1 MEAVKLKEQIY
12 WIGVK
17 DPELKVFDV
26 IMETKKGTTYNSY
39 LIDDEKVAIIDSV
52 KESFFTQYIE
62 NIKSIIGNRNV
73 DYIIVNHTELDH
85 SGALKNLLSEYPKA
99 EIVGSIAAI
108 NYLKEILNCEF
119 KYKVANDDIN
129 LGQNTL
135 KFISAPNLHW
145 PDTMFTYVSN
155 KKILFTCDVFGCHY
169 CPKGSIM
176 NNLPLEYYKYMK
188 IYFDTIMGPFKNFV
202 NMALKKIEGDKL
214 DIIAPSHGPIHIK
227 DIDKSISLY
236 KEWSKEHIIKEKNVQ
251 IFYISAYGNTEL
263 IAKYLNEQINKKG
276 IKCEVNE
283 ITSCNLHDLCKKINK
298 ASGILIG
305 SPTINN
311 DAVKPA
317 WDLMSLICVPINRGK
332 VASAFGSF
340 GWSGEGVPMLI
351 ERLNK
356 LKFRVIQSGFRFKFV
371 PHDKE
376 FKQADKFIE
385 EYLKLL

>member
-1 MEAVKLKEQIY
+1 MKPVKLKEQVY
-12 WIGVK
+12 WIGVT
-17 DPELKVFDV
+17 DPELEIFDI

-52 KESFFTQYIE
+52 KENFFTQYLQ
-62 NIKSIIGNRNV
+62 NIKSVIGNKSV

-85 SGALKNLLSEYPKA
+85 SGALKNLISEYPNA

-119 KYKVANDDIN
+119 KYKIANVDIN
-129 LGQNTL
+129 LGENTL
-135 KFISAPNLHW
+135 KFISVPNLHW
-145 PDTMFTYVSN
+145 PDTMFTCVPN

-169 CPKGSIM
+169 CPKDNII
-176 NNLPLEYYKYMK
+176 NDLPIEYYEYMK
-188 IYFDTIMGPFKNFV
+188 YYFDTIMGPFKKFV
-202 NMALKKIEGDKL
+202 NMALKKIEGL
-214 DIIAPSHGPIHIK
+214 NFDIIAPSHGPIHIK
-227 DIDKSISLY
+227 DINKSISLY
-236 KEWSKEHIIKEKNVQ
+236 KEWSKEEVIQEKNVQ

-276 IKCEVNE
+276 IKCEINE
-283 ITSCNLHDLCKKINK
+283 ITSSNLDNLSEKINK

-305 SPTINN
+305 SPTING

-317 WDLMSLICVPINRGK
+317 WDLTSLICVPINRGK

-351 ERLNK
+351 ERLNE

-371 PHDKE
+371 PHNKE
-376 FKQADKFIE
+376 FKQADEFIE